1 MSSLP
6 VAAES
11 GPPKHRVQFYGRN
24 DDVLAANV
32 GRYLGEGLQRGEGLV
47 AIATA
52 AHIRAFANRLK
63 KDGHN
68 PTRAI
73 HEGRLVFL
81 GAEQTLTLF
90 MVDGQPD
97 RDSFR
102 SAIGVVL
109 RQLRMKTGSREIR
122 AYGEMVGLL
131 WNAGNSAAA
140 VQVEHLW
147 NEVQSESALQL
158 FCAYQIDVFGKEF
171 QAGVIDEILCT
182 HTHLEPE
189 GINGDLHGAV
199 SRAMDEVLGARAGDL
214 PLLADSRAASWAVL
228 PRGETTV
235 LWIRD
240 NLPEYADE
248 ILARARGYYRL
259 SALN

>member
-11 GPPKHRVQFYGRN
+11 ERPKHGVQFYGR
-24 DDVLAANV
+24 DDGVLVANV
-32 GRYLGEGLQRGEGLV
+32 SRYLGEGLQRGEGLV

-52 AHIRAFANRLK
+52 AHIRAFANRLAE
-63 KDGHN
+63 DGRS
-68 PTRAI
+68 PMRAI
-73 HEGRLVFL
+73 HDGRLVFL
-81 GAEQTLTLF
+81 GAEETLALF

-97 RDSFR
+97 PDSFR
-102 SAIGVVL
+102 SVMGVVFQ
-109 RQLRMKTGSREIR
+109 QLRKKTGGRELR
-122 AYGEMVGLL
+122 AYGEMVSLL

-147 NEVQSESALQL
+147 NEVLSENELQL
-158 FCAYQIDVFGKEF
+158 FCAYQIDVFGREF

-189 GINGDLHGAV
+189 GLDGVLHGAV
-199 SRAMDEVLGARAGDL
+199 SRAMHEVLGASDRDL
-214 PLLADSRAASWAVL
+214 PLLADSRALSWAVL

-248 ILARARGYYRL
+248 ILARARGYYRP
-259 SALN
+259 SSPD

>member
-11 GPPKHRVQFYGRN
+11 GAPKHRVQFYGRN

-32 GRYLGEGLQRGEGLV
+32 SRYLGDGLEKGEGLV
-47 AIATA
+47 VIATA
-52 AHIRAFANRLK
+52 AHIRAFANRLVE
-63 KDGHN
+63 DGHH

-73 HEGRLVFL
+73 HEGHLVFL
-81 GAEQTLTLF
+81 GAEETLALF
-90 MVDGQPD
+90 MTDGEPD

-102 SAIGVVL
+102 SAMGVVI
-109 RQLRMKTGSREIR
+109 RQLRGKTGNRGIR

-140 VQVEHLW
+140 AQLEHLW
-147 NEVQSESALQL
+147 NEVLSENALQL

-171 QAGVIDEILCT
+171 QAGVIDEILCA

-189 GINGDLHGAV
+189 GIDGELHGAV
-199 SRAMDEVLGARAGDL
+199 SRAMQEVVGARGRDL
-214 PLLADSRAASWAVL
+214 PLLADCHEAAWAAL
-228 PRGETTV
+228 PKGETTV

-248 ILARARGYYRL
+248 ILARARGYYQ
-259 SALN
+259 N